1 MLSFMT
7 WDKRKSYRDFVF
19 FELIGRGDFIL
30 QIAFGDL
37 DIIRSLLVLFEQ
49 RVFNVVPILVKVP
62 FSGKDGVCLF
72 VEMLHEFFDVVKWE

>member
-1 MLSFMT
+1 
-7 WDKRKSYRDFVF
+7 
-19 FELIGRGDFIL
+19 LIGRGDFIL